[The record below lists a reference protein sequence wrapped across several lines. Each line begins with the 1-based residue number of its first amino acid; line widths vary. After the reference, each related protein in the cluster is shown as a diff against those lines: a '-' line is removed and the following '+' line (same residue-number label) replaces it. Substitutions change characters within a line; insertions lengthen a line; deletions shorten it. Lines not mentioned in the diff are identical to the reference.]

1 MKASYDL
8 LKCGCSL

>member
-1 MKASYDL
+1 MKASYDF